1 MLGVEALIEIGGCG
15 GRSFC
20 SVCAC
25 MCLYVCV
32 CGGGMVRKDGSIA
45 CDVLEKVMVVVGHD
59 TCVYC

>member
-1 MLGVEALIEIGGCG
+1 VRWPQFLL
-15 GRSFC
+15 R
-20 SVCAC
+20 VCVYVFV
-25 MCLYVCV
+25 CLCV